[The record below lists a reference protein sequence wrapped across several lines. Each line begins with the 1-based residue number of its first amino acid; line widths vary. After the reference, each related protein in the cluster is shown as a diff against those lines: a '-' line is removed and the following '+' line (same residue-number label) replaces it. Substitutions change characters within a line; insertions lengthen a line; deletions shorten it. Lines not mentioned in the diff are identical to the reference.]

1 MASIAVRKGLVS
13 WLVVLLAAS
22 VVFNYIDRAAIGL
35 AAPLL
40 KDELALSA
48 TAFGIAV
55 SAFFWIYA
63 PVQLFVGWLCDRFCV
78 YRLMAAG
85 VALWALSTTL
95 VGLVNGLTMLVILRL
110 LLGLGESVAF
120 PGSSKV
126 IANEV
131 SPELRGRANSVV
143 GAAIAIGPAVGTLAG
158 GLILDAAGW
167 RAMFLVFGLATLLW
181 LVPWWLV
188 TRPFRA
194 RGRTTPREAPV
205 PLVRLLRVPALW
217 AMSIGHLVSNYGF
230 YFLVAWLPLYLTKV
244 RGYSIVD
251 MTMLTAF
258 GFAVQA
264 IAALFWG
271 WASDHWV
278 RRGVSEG
285 QLRKALMAL
294 GHFALA
300 CALLGIVASRS
311 TVGLSGWLVVAG
323 IGLGAITTNL
333 YAIAQM
339 FAGPRAAGGW
349 IGVQNAIG
357 NLSGIIGPIVT
368 GLIIDNLG
376 GYDLAFIVAAAVTG
390 FGALWWWLA
399 IPRVEAVALDH

>member
-1 MASIAVRKGLVS
+1 MATIAVRKGLVS

-40 KDELALSA
+40 KEELALSA

-95 VGLVNGLTMLVILRL
+95 VGFVNGLTMLVVLRL

-120 PGSSKV
+120 PGSSKI
-126 IANEV
+126 IASEV
-131 SPELRGRANSVV
+131 PPERRGSANSVV

-158 GLILDAAGW
+158 GLIMDAAGW
-167 RAMFLVFGLATLLW
+167 RVMFFVFGLATFVW
-181 LVPWWLV
+181 LVPWWIV
-188 TRPFRA
+188 SRPY
-194 RGRTTPREAPV
+194 RGRTFGTVSEAPV
-205 PLVRLLRVPALW
+205 AFRRLLRVPALW
-217 AMSIGHLVSNYGF
+217 AMGIGHLVSNYGF
-230 YFLVAWLPLYLTKV
+230 YFLVAWLPLYLVKV
-244 RGYSIVD
+244 RDYSIFE

-264 IAALFWG
+264 VAALFWG

-278 RRGVSEG
+278 RGGIAEG
-285 QLRKALMAL
+285 PLRKALMAL
-294 GHFALA
+294 GHLALA
-300 CALLGIVASRS
+300 CALLGILTSRS
-311 TVGLSGWLVVAG
+311 TVGLAAWLVVAG

-339 FAGPRAAGGW
+339 FAGPRAAGSW
-349 IGVQNAIG
+349 IGFQNALG
-357 NLSGIIGPIVT
+357 NLSGIIGPIAT
-368 GLIIDNLG
+368 GLIIDHLG
-376 GYDLAFIVAAAVTG
+376 GYGLAFIVAAAVTG

-399 IPRVEAVALDH
+399 IPRVEPVALDR